1 MEASADADRTDR
13 IGNIHRDSGDIGI
26 SRMEGAKMINF
37 ILGAWFGASVAT
49 FFLCC
54 FKLKGEEHETD

>member
-37 ILGAWFGASVAT
+37 ILGSWFGGTVVT
-49 FFLCC
+49 FFLCAIRLRG
-54 FKLKGEEHETD
+54 KEE